1 MKMLDDSSLS
11 GIDFS
16 QGTFEQWQNGG
27 GSLLDHCPSVPPR
40 RVRHTFRT
48 FRRLDLRK
56 TSNGPSQ
63 SADGKSA
70 YRWNFRKL
78 HYVLGCLITFLRI
91 VIRAR
96 GLSVQH
102 SETASGRASIA
113 RQQEMKADL
122 WVET

>member
-1 MKMLDDSSLS
+1 MLDDSSLS
-11 GIDFS
+11 GIDFP
-16 QGTFEQWQNGG
+16 QGTFEQLTSGV

-40 RVRHTFRT
+40 RVRHTFGT

-70 YRWNFRKL
+70 YLWNFRKL
-78 HYVLGCLITFLRI
+78 HYVLGCLMTFLRI

-102 SETASGRASIA
+102 SETASGGASIA